1 MAGTSAQNEPSAGAM
16 PKNNASA
23 ATGMIATIAGRMTA
37 SSALS
42 QPLVPGW
49 MRLRAIDHRVDARK
63 H

>member
-49 MRLRAIDHRVDARK
+49 MRLRAR
-63 H
+63 